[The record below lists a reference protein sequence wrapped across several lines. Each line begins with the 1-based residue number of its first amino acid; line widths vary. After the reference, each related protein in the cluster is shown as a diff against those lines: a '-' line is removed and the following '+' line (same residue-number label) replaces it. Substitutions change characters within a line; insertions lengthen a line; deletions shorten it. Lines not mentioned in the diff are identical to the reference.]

1 MNKSFNQRLQAL
13 TCLNLK
19 KLQMFQS
26 NPELKESLRE
36 IYRFSRKMEFH
47 QHICGNKQSKNGSML
62 EKLLIQAQV
71 LELLEF
77 NLKLSI
83 IQVML
88 SSLLGNMTTYL
99 TLN

>member
-1 MNKSFNQRLQAL
+1 
-13 TCLNLK
+13 
-19 KLQMFQS
+19 
-26 NPELKESLRE
+26 
-36 IYRFSRKMEFH
+36 
-47 QHICGNKQSKNGSML
+47 ML

-99 TLN
+99 TLS